1 MRYYFIN
8 SNYYTHLQLTAVRKF
23 IQQYHK
29 RQEASSQQ
37 MIRPDV
43 LIEVDEIV
51 FVLEDDWMEVKLRA
65 NYEVIV
71 TS

>member
-1 MRYYFIN
+1 M
-8 SNYYTHLQLTAVRKF
+8 TAVRKF

-29 RQEASSQQ
+29 RQENSSQQ

-51 FVLEDDWMEVKLRA
+51 VVLEDDWMEVKLRA

>member
-1 MRYYFIN
+1 
-8 SNYYTHLQLTAVRKF
+8 
-23 IQQYHK
+23 
-29 RQEASSQQ
+29 

-51 FVLEDDWMEVKLRA
+51 VVLEDDWMEVKLRA

>member
-1 MRYYFIN
+1 M
-8 SNYYTHLQLTAVRKF
+8 TALRKF

-29 RQEASSQQ
+29 RQKGDSSQQ

-65 NYEVIV
+65 NYEVMI